1 MSIPSTSLNLESLV
15 VSLGRPPVAPGTAIN
30 TPVEFSSIYH
40 HGGEIAYSRDSN
52 QTWEALE
59 ETIGALEAGKARVFA
74 SGMAAISSVIDTLA
88 PRSKIVVPEDSYNGT
103 RHLLSEL
110 SNMGRINWVAV
121 DITDTHAVLEHCKDA
136 DMLWLESPTNPLLN
150 VCDLRALCSGARE
163 LGITS
168 VVDNTFATPMIQRPL
183 ELGADLVV
191 HSATKYLSGHSD
203 VLGGVVISRDPSW
216 IERVTLRRSLGG
228 AVLGPMEAFLILRGI
243 RTLALRMEKSQEN
256 ALILAQRLESESKVS
271 TVRYP
276 GLTSHPG
283 HELASKQ
290 MNGFG
295 AIVSFEVLGG
305 KDQKAKDGAERL
317 LAGLKFCTD
326 ATSLGGVETLLERRK
341 RWSWEDKT
349 PRGLIRMSVG
359 IEHVEDI
366 WADIHGALQCL

>member
-1 MSIPSTSLNLESLV
+1 M
-15 VSLGRPPVAPGTAIN
+15 
-30 TPVEFSSIYH
+30 
-40 HGGEIAYSRDSN
+40 
-52 QTWEALE
+52 
-59 ETIGALEAGKARVFA
+59 
-74 SGMAAISSVIDTLA
+74 
-88 PRSKIVVPEDSYNGT
+88 
-103 RHLLSEL
+103 
-110 SNMGRINWVAV
+110 
-121 DITDTHAVLEHCKDA
+121 
-136 DMLWLESPTNPLLN
+136 
-150 VCDLRALCSGARE
+150 
-163 LGITS
+163 
-168 VVDNTFATPMIQRPL
+168 
-183 ELGADLVV
+183 
-191 HSATKYLSGHSD
+191 
-203 VLGGVVISRDPSW
+203 
-216 IERVTLRRSLGG
+216 
-228 AVLGPMEAFLILRGI
+228 LGPMEAFLILRGI

-366 WADIHGALQCL
+366 WADIHGALQGL